1 MVGHSQRGL
10 RYCLFLGLLFFSI
23 GGYCSDALK
32 SLTTLETHRAFQL
45 FFPESSWLL
54 NDLDGDNTPDF
65 ATGQRLG
72 RTTDGYLYRVQ
83 LQLSSDATSSSFT
96 VFHNNALGLRIT
108 SVDIDGDDDIDLIIS
123 DRFFRQHIAIW
134 LNDGKGH
141 FVKSLPGRFS
151 PNSGSDLAFVAVD
164 LKCAAQATVDKQ
176 HRRFPDYLGAVGYI
190 LPLLLKRPALK
201 QHPFEWLFHFAADS
215 LRPRGPPTVYVLWS
229 PNPFSSN
236 TSS

>member
-1 MVGHSQRGL
+1 MMVGHSQRGL

-54 NDLDGDNTPDF
+54 NDLDGDHKPDF
-65 ATGQRLG
+65 AVGQRLG
-72 RTTDGYLYRVQ
+72 RTADGYFYRVQ
-83 LQLSSDATSSSFT
+83 LQLSSDASSSSFT
-96 VFHNNALGLRIT
+96 VFHNNALGLGIT
-108 SVDIDGDDDIDLIIS
+108 GVDIDGDDDIDLIIS
-123 DRFFRQHIAIW
+123 DRFFRQHIGIW

-164 LKCAAQATVDKQ
+164 LTSAGQPAVDKQ
-176 HRRFPDYLGAVGYI
+176 HWRLPDCLPASGYI
-190 LPLLLKRPALK
+190 RSLPRKSSSSDENAVEGIFGYAVASLHQRP
-201 QHPFEWLFHFAADS
+201 
-215 LRPRGPPTVYVLWS
+215 PPARLAV
-229 PNPFSSN
+229 
-236 TSS
+236 

>member
-32 SLTTLETHRAFQL
+32 SLTILETHRAFQL

-151 PNSGSDLAFVAVD
+151 PNSGSDLAFVAVV
-164 LKCAAQATVDKQ
+164 LNYAGQPAIDKQ
-176 HRRFPDYLGAVGYI
+176 QRRRPDCFAVVAHI
-190 LPLLLKRPALK
+190 PLLAFKGPALH
-201 QHPFEWLFHFAADS
+201 QHPFEWLFHFTDGL
-215 LRPRGPPTVYVLWS
+215 LRQRGPPTASAV
-229 PNPFSSN
+229 
-236 TSS
+236 